1 MLFNDLMVIRTYL
14 VGSFNMHE
22 LKKRKE
28 IAAPIRPLIFNN
40 YCQNTFAHMHLLTDM
55 P

>member
-22 LKKRKE
+22 LKKKKE
-28 IAAPIRPLIFNN
+28 KK
-40 YCQNTFAHMHLLTDM
+40 
-55 P
+55 